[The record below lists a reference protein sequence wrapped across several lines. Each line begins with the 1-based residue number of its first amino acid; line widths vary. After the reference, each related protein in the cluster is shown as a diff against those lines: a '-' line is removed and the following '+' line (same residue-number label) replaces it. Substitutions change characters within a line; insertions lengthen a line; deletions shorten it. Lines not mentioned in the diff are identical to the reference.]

1 VAALKRF
8 GVAQEAN
15 ARLASVTSGEVFISR
30 PFLRYWRADAVSGLG
45 SYVTL
50 FALQA
55 LVVLTLH
62 GSAGDIGWLNAARWL
77 PYLVFGL
84 VVGAIVD
91 GRRRLPL
98 MVRADLTQAVLLLAI
113 PLMWWLDLLSL
124 PSLMLI
130 VFAYGTASVVNVAA
144 AMSLLPRLVE
154 RRHLQPAHAR
164 IDGADAVASTAGP
177 ALGGLL
183 VGVVGAPLAVVVD
196 SLTYM
201 YSALTLRRIDLDE
214 AAPRTGVTATGLL
227 REVAEGFRWVYR
239 GSGLTALALSTHL
252 WFVGNAIVGVV
263 LAPYI
268 LRTLD
273 LTAFQFGIIG
283 AAGGVGAVLGAA
295 VTTWVGRRLGTG
307 RTIIVC
313 HLVNT
318 FGVVA
323 MVLAGQQMGR
333 AVTMAVIVVGQ
344 CLYGLAM
351 GMSNSH
357 EMSYRQLI
365 TPDELQARTNTT
377 MRSLNRAVVVV
388 IAPIAGILADAWGIR
403 PMLVLAAAIFALVA
417 AGLGATSFRNVRA
430 PI

>member
-1 VAALKRF
+1 M
-8 GVAQEAN
+8 
-15 ARLASVTSGEVFISR
+15 TSREVFPSR
-30 PFLRYWRADAVSGLG
+30 LFLRYWRADAVSGLG
-45 SYVTL
+45 TYVTL

-62 GSAGDIGWLNAARWL
+62 GSAADVGWLNAARWL

-98 MVRADLTQAVLLLAI
+98 MVRTDLVQSALLVAI
-113 PLMWWLDLLSL
+113 PLTWWLGLLSL
-124 PSLMLI
+124 PALVLI
-130 VFAYGTASVVNVAA
+130 VIAYGTASVVNVAA

-154 RRHLQPAHAR
+154 AQHLQPAHAR

-183 VGVVGAPLAVVVD
+183 VAAVGAPLAVLMD
-196 SLTYM
+196 SLTYV

-214 AAPRTGVTATGLL
+214 PAPRTGVTARELL
-227 REVAEGFRWVYR
+227 REVADGVRWAYR
-239 GSGLTALALSTHL
+239 GSGLSTLALSTHA
-252 WFVGNAIVGVV
+252 WFVGNAVVGVV
-263 LAPYI
+263 LAPYV
-268 LRTLD
+268 LRTLE
-273 LTAFQFGIIG
+273 LTAFQFGMVG

-313 HLVNT
+313 HLVT
-318 FGVVA
+318 TLGVIA
-323 MVLAGQQMGR
+323 MVLAGQEMPPAGT
-333 AVTMAVIVVGQ
+333 VAVIVVGQ
-344 CLYGLAM
+344 GLYGLAM

-357 EMSYRQLI
+357 EMSYRQLV

-377 MRSLNRAVVVV
+377 LRAFNRAVVVI
-388 IAPIAGILADAWGIR
+388 IAPIAGILADSWGIR
-403 PMLVLAAAIFALVA
+403 PMLVLAAVIFALVA
-417 AGLGATSFRNVRA
+417 AGLGATSFRDVRA